1 MKVKGTSKDPIK
13 RCLEASQDV
22 RLAEGRPSEHVYVHN
37 YTDDPNSIKL
47 PKFGN
52 WRSLDNVKEDLLKA
66 IDEEYPKEKYPS
78 RKLGRITLWQR
89 DETDPEYTCTLKE
102 IEVEA

>member
-22 RLAEGRPSEHVYVHN
+22 RLDNGRTEAVYVHN
-37 YTDDPNSIKL
+37 YTDDPNSIKF

-52 WRSLDNVKEDLLKA
+52 WRSLDKVKEDLLKA

-89 DETDPEYTCTLKE
+89 DETDPEYTCELKE
-102 IEVEA
+102 IEVDE

>member
-22 RLAEGRPSEHVYVHN
+22 RLVEGQPSKHVYVHN
-37 YTDDPNSIKL
+37 YTDDPNNIKF

-52 WRSLDNVKEDLLKA
+52 WRSLDEVKEDLLKA
-66 IDEEYPKEKYPS
+66 IDEKYPKEKYPS

-89 DETDPEYTCTLKE
+89 DETDPEYTCELKE
-102 IEVEA
+102 IEEEE